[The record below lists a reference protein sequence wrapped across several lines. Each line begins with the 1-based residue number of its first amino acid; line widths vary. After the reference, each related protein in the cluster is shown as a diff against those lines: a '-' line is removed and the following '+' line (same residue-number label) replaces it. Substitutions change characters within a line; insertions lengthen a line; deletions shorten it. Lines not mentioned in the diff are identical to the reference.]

1 MSILKMVNEKQTDRK
16 RLYDKFDYL
25 TAASKTNNG
34 KLVGTTNCISR
45 YTAEEML
52 MIKRIYHKC
61 GGRCWI
67 EIVLSMTPDEASRPD
82 KEYMEI
88 AKAVADIFEDFQCL
102 YSVHLDA
109 RIRHVHI
116 LLNTVSIRNGKK
128 FTQSP
133 SGLQRLKQKTNDIL
147 LKYGFDIIKTGVSEM
162 IDRRDHSEDENFDYL
177 EIDENEPIYKPDEI
191 EVLSQGIDVERDGAG
206 LIDEFPE
213 LSEEDKEWY
222 LMIEESTEY
231 TQEQENWDEKDTA
244 LCPRSS
250 VSIEQYPHSDR
261 PTISV
266 DVAPHYT
273 LNVSGNTM
281 DDDLFQAAREL
292 GQTTPEQL
300 NAGANMAMA
309 LHSAAM
315 AKGFDVNITVNAAPT
330 IEINFD
336 SGIKTDSAA
345 ITIDADYKTE

>member
-1 MSILKMVNEKQTDRK
+1 
-16 RLYDKFDYL
+16 
-25 TAASKTNNG
+25 
-34 KLVGTTNCISR
+34 
-45 YTAEEML
+45 
-52 MIKRIYHKC
+52 
-61 GGRCWI
+61 
-67 EIVLSMTPDEASRPD
+67 MTPDEASRPD
-82 KEYMEI
+82 EEYMEI

-109 RIRHVHI
+109 GIRHVHI

-147 LKYGFDIIKTGVSEM
+147 LQYGFNIIKTGVSEM

-177 EIDENEPIYKPDEI
+177 EIDENETIYKPDEI
-191 EVLSQGIDVERDGAG
+191 EVLSQGIDVEKDGAV
-206 LIDEFPE
+206 LIEEFPE
-213 LSEEDKEWY
+213 LSEEDKEWFM
-222 LMIEESTEY
+222 MIEESTEY
-231 TQEQENWDEKDTA
+231 TQEQENLDEKDTA

-250 VSIEQYPHSDR
+250 VSLEQYPHCDR

-281 DDDLFQAAREL
+281 NDDLFQAVREL

-315 AKGFDVNITVNAAPT
+315 AKGFDVNIAVNAAPT

-336 SGIKTDSAA
+336 SGIQPN
-345 ITIDADYKTE
+345 TEVISMSEDFHIE